1 MARLNENAC
10 RPNVPQN
17 PQRRDLLRS
26 AGGLALGFAFGP
38 NLLFKVFDARACE
51 DGLKANAWVHFRPDN
66 TIGIMCPTA
75 EMGQGIMTSL
85 PLVLAEELDADW
97 SLVDVEQA
105 PAAKDYI
112 NPGYFGVQGV
122 GGSNS
127 TRGYWTIMRL
137 AGAQARKIML
147 ANAAQFWSVPVAE
160 CTTGPS
166 KVMHAASKRE
176 LSYGE
181 IAVFSEVVNNPP
193 TVSEKDLKPREQ
205 WRLIGRDVQRVDVP
219 AKVNG
224 SAQYGIDVQI
234 PGMLFA
240 SLARSPI
247 ANTPHPLYGT
257 GGENGPVS
265 YNDSEAMKI
274 QGVVAV
280 IKLDHAVAVLGTDY
294 WATVKGKRALKVEW
308 RKGELASKYDSEA
321 KKTEWAAIARDRSK
335 TGRAVGNAGDFGAA
349 FKQAA
354 QTVSAEY
361 LTDHV
366 HHACMEPFNATAWVR
381 GTEVDVW
388 VPTQGQTW
396 AQQVCA
402 KITGVPAEEIRINT
416 TFVGGGYGA
425 KTEQLMTAEAVTLSK
440 MMNKPVK
447 VIWSR
452 EDDVK
457 HGAYRPLTAQRMDA
471 AIAADGKVT
480 AWSHRLVADSVLVRA
495 RKVVWDQNPGLDG
508 SVAVGMLQPY
518 GVPNKHHE
526 YVHQLGGVP
535 VGYWNAVG
543 NGFTIFA
550 VESFMDEVAA
560 KIKKDPLQLRS
571 ELMTDARGRVVLERL
586 RKLSEWDRPRGDGR
600 ALGVAYNHGG
610 AWNCQIGEVVEV
622 SVDRASGAIKV
633 HKVWAVADPGT
644 AIQPKHLRQQLETG
658 IIWGMS
664 AGLRE
669 QVVIKSG
676 EVQQS
681 NFYDYPVPRMDEMP
695 EIEIHLVEGAQGQVS
710 GAGQIGVAPMAP
722 AIANAVFKLTGVRMR
737 ELPML
742 PVRVMTAMNEQAV
755 KTA

>member
-1 MARLNENAC
+1 MRAVVREPL
-10 RPNVPQN
+10 P
-17 PQRRDLLRS
+17 RREFLRKG
-26 AGGLALGFAFGP
+26 GGLALAVTLGP
-38 NLLFKVFDARACE
+38 DLLFRVVDARACE
-51 DGLKANAWVHFRPDN
+51 DGLIMNAWVHIRPDN
-66 TIGIMCPTA
+66 TIGIMCPTT

-85 PLVLAEELDADW
+85 PLMLAEELDADW
-97 SLVDVEQA
+97 AMVEVDQA

-127 TRGYWTIMRL
+127 TRGYWMIMRL
-137 AGAQARKIML
+137 AGAQARKIL
-147 ANAAQFWSVPVAE
+147 IHNAAQYWGVPVAE
-160 CTTGPS
+160 CTTAAS
-166 KVMHAASKRE
+166 RVVHAASKRE

-181 IAVFSEVVNNPP
+181 ISVFSEVVNNPP
-193 TVSEKDLKPREQ
+193 VVTEKDLKPREQ
-205 WRLIGRDVQRVDVP
+205 WRLIGRDVRRVDVP

-234 PGMLFA
+234 PGMLYA

-257 GGENGPVS
+257 GAENGPLS
-265 YNDSEAMKI
+265 FDDSEAMKI
-274 QGVVAV
+274 QGVVKV
-280 IKLDHAVAVLGTDY
+280 VQLDHAVAVLGTDY
-294 WATVKGKRALKVEW
+294 WATVKAKRVLKVEW
-308 RKGELASKYDSEA
+308 RRGELASKYDSES
-321 KKTEWAAIARDRSK
+321 KKIEWAALARDRSK
-335 TGRAVGNAGDFGAA
+335 GGRTVGNTGEFATA
-349 FKQAA
+349 FTQAKQ
-354 QTVSAEY
+354 TLSAEY

-381 GTEVDVW
+381 GSEVDVW

-402 KITGVPAEEIRINT
+402 KITGVPADDIRINT

-425 KTEQLMTAEAVTLSK
+425 KTEHLMTAEAVTLSK

-447 VIWSR
+447 VMWSR

-457 HGAYRPLTAQRMDA
+457 HGVYRPLTAQRMDA

-480 AWSHRLVADSVLVRA
+480 GWSHRLVADSVLVRA

-560 KIKKDPLQLRS
+560 KTGRDPLQLRID
-571 ELMTDARGRVVLERL
+571 LMTDPRGRQVLETL
-586 RKLSEWDRPRGDGR
+586 RKACDWDGRRTPDR

-610 AWNCQIGEVVEV
+610 AWNCQIAEAVEV
-622 SVDRASGAIKV
+622 SVDRVSGAIKV
-633 HKVWAVADPGT
+633 HKIWAVADPGT

-658 IIWGMS
+658 IIWGLS

-669 QVVIKSG
+669 QIAIKGG

-681 NFYDYPVPRMDEMP
+681 NFYDYPVPRIDEIP
-695 EIEIHLVEGAQGQVS
+695 DIDIRLVEGAHGHVS
-710 GAGQIGVAPMAP
+710 GAGQIGVAPVAP
-722 AIANAVFKLTGVRMR
+722 AIANAVYRLTGVRLR

-742 PVRVMTAMNEQAV
+742 PARVTLAMKARAERTV
-755 KTA
+755 

>member
-1 MARLNENAC
+1 MATLRSNI
-10 RPNVPQN
+10 VPRD
-17 PQRRDLLRS
+17 PQRRDFIRA

-38 NLLFKVFDARACE
+38 GLLLKVVDARACE

-85 PLVLAEELDADW
+85 PLLLAEELDADW
-97 SLVDVEQA
+97 SKVDVEQA

-127 TRGYWTIMRL
+127 TRGYFTIMRL
-137 AGAQARKIML
+137 AGAQARKIMI
-147 ANAAQFWSVPVAE
+147 ANAAQYWNLPAAE
-160 CTTGPS
+160 CTTAPS
-166 KVMHAASKRE
+166 KVIHAASKRE

-193 TVSEKDLKPREQ
+193 TVTEKDLKPREQ
-205 WRLIGRDVQRVDVP
+205 WRLIGRDVRRVDVP

-247 ANTPHPLYGT
+247 ANTPHPLYGS
-257 GGENGPVS
+257 GAENGPVS
-265 YNDSEAMKI
+265 FDDGEAMKI
-274 QGVVAV
+274 QGVVKV
-280 IKLDHAVAVLGTDY
+280 VKLDHAVAVLGTDY
-294 WATVKGKRALKVEW
+294 WATVKGKRALKVVW
-308 RKGELASKYDSEA
+308 RRGELASKYDSEA
-321 KKTEWAAIARDRSK
+321 KKTEWAAMARDRSRA
-335 TGRAVGNAGDFGAA
+335 GRTTANAGDFGAA
-349 FKQAA
+349 FKSAA

-381 GTEVDVW
+381 GKEVDVW

-416 TFVGGGYGA
+416 TFVGGGFGA

-480 AWSHRLVADSVLVRA
+480 GWSHRLVADSVLVRA
-495 RKVVWDQNPGLDG
+495 RKVVWDKNPGLDG
-508 SVAVGMLQPY
+508 SVAVGMAQPY

-526 YVHQLGGVP
+526 YVHQLGGIP

-560 KIKKDPLQLRS
+560 KLKKDPLQLRI
-571 ELMTDARGRVVLERL
+571 ELMTDARGRVVLETL
-586 RKLSEWDRPRGDGR
+586 RKVSEWDRLRSDGR

-622 SVDRASGAIKV
+622 SVDRANGAIKV

-669 QVVIKSG
+669 QVVIKGG
-676 EVQQS
+676 EVQHS
-681 NFYDYPVPRMDEMP
+681 NFYDYPVPRMDEIP
-695 EIEIHLVEGAQGQVS
+695 DIDIHIVEGAQGQVS

-722 AIANAVFKLTGVRMR
+722 AIANAVLRLTGVRMR

-742 PVRVMTAMNEQAV
+742 PARVKLALQA
-755 KTA
+755 TGNQQA

>member
-1 MARLNENAC
+1 MATLNQKSLRLSTL
-10 RPNVPQN
+10 QD
-17 PQRRDLLRS
+17 PQRRDWLKT

-51 DGLKANAWVHFRPDN
+51 DGLRANAWVHFRPDN
-66 TIGIMCPTA
+66 SIGIMCPTA

-97 SLVDVEQA
+97 NQVEVEQA

-127 TRGYWTIMRL
+127 TRGYFTIMRL
-137 AGAQARKIML
+137 AGAQARRIML
-147 ANAAQFWSVPVAE
+147 TNAAQYWNVPVGE
-160 CTTGPS
+160 CTTTPG
-166 KVMHAASKRE
+166 KVIHAASKRE

-193 TVSEKDLKPREQ
+193 IVTEKDLKPREQ
-205 WRLIGRDVQRVDVP
+205 WRLIGRDVRRVDVP

-257 GGENGPVS
+257 GAENGPVS
-265 YNDSEAMKI
+265 YDDSETMKV
-274 QGVVAV
+274 QGVFAV

-308 RKGELASKYDSEA
+308 RKGELASKYDSET
-321 KKTEWAAIARDRSK
+321 KKAEWAGIARDRSK
-335 TGRAVGNAGDFGAA
+335 AGRAVGNAGDFGAA

-381 GTEVDVW
+381 GKEVDVW

-402 KITGVPAEEIRINT
+402 KITGVPEEEIRINT

-425 KTEQLMTAEAVTLSK
+425 KTEQLMTAEAVLLSK
-440 MMNKPVK
+440 ATNKPVK

-495 RKVVWDQNPGLDG
+495 RKVVWDKTPGLDG
-508 SVAVGMLQPY
+508 SVAVGMVQPY
-518 GVPNKHHE
+518 GIANKHHE

-560 KIKKDPLQLRS
+560 KLKKDPLQLRI
-571 ELMTDARGRVVLERL
+571 ELMTDVRGKAVLEQL
-586 RKLSEWDRPRGDGR
+586 RNVSEWDRPREGR

-669 QVVIKSG
+669 QIVIKGG
-676 EVQQS
+676 EVQHS
-681 NFYDYPVPRMDEMP
+681 NFYDYPVPRMDEIP
-695 EIEIHLVEGAQGQVS
+695 DIDIHIVEGAQGQVS

-742 PVRVMTAMNEQAV
+742 PLRVKTAMNEQAV

>member
-1 MARLNENAC
+1 MATIKPRSM
-10 RPNVPQN
+10 PQN
-17 PQRRDLLRS
+17 PQRRDVLKS
-26 AGGLALGFAFGP
+26 GIGLALGFIVGP
-38 NLLFKVFDARACE
+38 NMLLQAFDARACE

-105 PAAKDYI
+105 PAAKDFI

-127 TRGYWTIMRL
+127 TRGYFTIMRL
-137 AGAQARKIML
+137 AGAQARKIMIH
-147 ANAAQFWSVPVAE
+147 NAAQYWNVPAAE
-160 CTTGPS
+160 CTTVPS
-166 KVMHAASKRE
+166 KVIHAASKRE
-176 LSYGE
+176 LAYGD

-193 TVSEKDLKPREQ
+193 VVTEKDLKPREQ
-205 WRLIGRDVQRVDVP
+205 WRLIGRDVRRVDVP

-257 GGENGPVS
+257 GAENGPVS
-265 YNDSEAMKI
+265 FDDKEALKI
-274 QGVVAV
+274 QGVVKV
-280 IKLDHAVAVLGTDY
+280 VKLDHAVAVLGTDY
-294 WATVKGKRALKVEW
+294 WATVKAKRVLKVEW
-308 RKGELASKYDSEA
+308 RRGELASGYNSEA
-321 KKTEWAAIARDRSK
+321 KKTEWAGIARDRKQS
-335 TGRAVGNAGDFGAA
+335 GRAIGNAGDFNAA

-381 GTEVDVW
+381 GNEVDVW

-396 AQQVCA
+396 AQQVSA
-402 KITGVPAEEIRINT
+402 KITGVPADEIRINT
-416 TFVGGGYGA
+416 TFVGGGFGA
-425 KTEQLMTAEAVTLSK
+425 KTEQLMTAEAVMLSK
-440 MMNKPVK
+440 MMQKPVK

-471 AIAADGKVT
+471 AISADGKVT
-480 AWSHRLVADSVLVRA
+480 GWSHRLVADSVLVRA
-495 RKVVWDQNPGLDG
+495 RKIVWDKNPGLDG

-526 YVHQLGGVP
+526 YVHQLGGIP

-560 KIKKDPLQLRS
+560 KLKQDPLQLRI
-571 ELMTDARGRVVLERL
+571 ELMSDARGKVVLETL
-586 RKLSEWDRPRGDGR
+586 RKVSEWERKRPDGR
-600 ALGVAYNHGG
+600 MLGVAYNHGG

-622 SVDRASGAIKV
+622 SVNRADGAIKV
-633 HKVWAVADPGT
+633 HKVWAVADPGS

-658 IIWGMS
+658 IIWGLS

-681 NFYDYPVPRMDEMP
+681 NFYDYPVPRIDEIP
-695 EIEIHLVEGAQGQVS
+695 DIEIHIVEGAPGQVS

-722 AIANAVFKLTGVRMR
+722 AIANAVFALTGVRMR

-742 PVRVMTAMNEQAV
+742 PARVKTAMNEQASRM
-755 KTA
+755 A

>member
-1 MARLNENAC
+1 MAIFN
-10 RPNVPQN
+10 NVPVTDALQN
-17 PQRRDLLRS
+17 PQRRSLLR
-26 AGGLALGFAFGP
+26 AGSGLALGFAFGP
-38 NLLFKVFDARACE
+38 NLLFRVFDARACE

-85 PLVLAEELDADW
+85 PLMLAEELDADW
-97 SLVDVEQA
+97 SKVDVEQA
-105 PAAKDYI
+105 PASKDYV

-127 TRGYWTIMRL
+127 TRGYWMIMRL

-147 ANAAQFWSVPVAE
+147 ANAAQYWNVPVTE
-160 CTTGPS
+160 CTTAPS
-166 KVMHAASKRE
+166 KVIHAASKRE

-193 TVSEKDLKPREQ
+193 LVTEKDLKPREQ
-205 WRLIGRDVQRVDVP
+205 WRLIGRDVMRVDVP

-234 PGMLFA
+234 PGMLYA

-257 GGENGPVS
+257 GAENGPLAV
-265 YNDSEAMKI
+265 DDREALKI
-274 QGVVAV
+274 QGVVRV

-308 RKGELASKYDSEA
+308 KRGELAGKYDSEA
-321 KKTEWAAIARDRSK
+321 KKQEWAALARDRSK
-335 TGRAVGNAGDFGAA
+335 TGRTVGVTGDFGAA
-349 FKQAA
+349 FKGAA

-381 GTEVDVW
+381 GNEVDVW

-396 AQQVCA
+396 AQQVSA
-402 KITGVPAEEIRINT
+402 KITGIPADEVRINT
-416 TFVGGGYGA
+416 TFVGGGFGA

-440 MMNKPVK
+440 MVNKPVK

-471 AIAADGKVT
+471 AVSADGKVVG
-480 AWSHRLVADSVLVRA
+480 WSHRLVADSVLVRA
-495 RKVVWDQNPGLDG
+495 RKIVWDKNPGLDG
-508 SVAVGMLQPY
+508 SVAVGMVQPY

-560 KIKKDPLQLRS
+560 KINKDPLQLRI
-571 ELMTDARGRVVLERL
+571 ELMSDARGKVVLEML
-586 RKLSEWDRPRGDGR
+586 RKFSAWGEPRAAGR

-610 AWNCQIGEVVEV
+610 LWNCQIGEVVEV
-622 SVDRASGAIKV
+622 SIDRASGAIKV

-658 IIWGMS
+658 IIWGLS

-669 QVVIKSG
+669 QIAIKGG

-681 NFYDYPVPRMDEMP
+681 NFFDYPVPRMDEIP
-695 EIEIHLVEGAQGQVS
+695 EIEIQLVEGAHGQVS

-742 PVRVMTAMNEQAV
+742 PARVKLALNETGNRV
-755 KTA
+755 V